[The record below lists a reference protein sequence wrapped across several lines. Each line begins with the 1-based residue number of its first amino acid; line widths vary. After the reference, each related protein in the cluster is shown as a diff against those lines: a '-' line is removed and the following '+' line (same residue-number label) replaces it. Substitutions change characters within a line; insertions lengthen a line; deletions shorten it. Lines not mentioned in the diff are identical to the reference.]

1 MTKKLCT
8 FGGCNKIVDHND
20 DGTSPRC
27 DKHKVK
33 ERNSQSKQAKIIS
46 YNADSFYNTYAW
58 KKLRATKRKMNPL
71 CEHCE
76 RYGVAKDAELVDHID
91 EIEDGGAALDINNLQ
106 SLCHQCHNIKTAEKK
121 RERHERNNRQ
131 SFF

>member
-8 FGGCNKIVDHND
+8 FGGCNKIVDHAD

-27 DKHKVK
+27 DKHKTK
-33 ERNSQSKQAKIIS
+33 ERNTTTRTAKIIS

-58 KKLRATKRKMNPL
+58 KKVRSIKRKLNPM

-76 RYGVAKDAELVDHID
+76 RYGVAKDAELVDHIV
-91 EIEDGGAALDINNLQ
+91 EIEDGGAPLDMDNLQ
-106 SLCHQCHNIKTAEKK
+106 SLCHQCHNIKTAEEK
-121 RERHERNNRQ
+121 RKRHASNNQ
-131 SFF
+131 PTFF